1 LGAGSFAEVWKGV
14 SQDKKIEVAMKFEVM
29 VNHRPNLIQEVEVLA
44 MLCNNNSQCPP
55 QGVAQFLDF
64 SQQGNFYCMVM
75 EKLGH
80 SLQDRIRM
88 SSSAGK
94 LSVQSTVLVA
104 EQILQ
109 RIEFLH
115 SKGIIHR
122 DIKPENFMFGLG
134 DRVHHV
140 YIIDFGLS
148 KAYRIKH
155 KPKSIM

>member
-1 LGAGSFAEVWKGV
+1 
-14 SQDKKIEVAMKFEVM
+14 
-29 VNHRPNLIQEVEVLA
+29 
-44 MLCNNNSQCPP
+44 
-55 QGVAQFLDF
+55 
-64 SQQGNFYCMVM
+64 MVM

-140 YIIDFGLS
+140 YIIDFGLCLIRY
-148 KAYRIKH
+148 ALL